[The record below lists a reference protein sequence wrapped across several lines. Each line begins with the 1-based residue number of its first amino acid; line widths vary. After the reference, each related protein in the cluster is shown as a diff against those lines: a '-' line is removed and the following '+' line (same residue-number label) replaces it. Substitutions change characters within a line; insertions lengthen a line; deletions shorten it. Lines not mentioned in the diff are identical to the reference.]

1 MIRFGACAL
10 DTVNY
15 VVHRNGQSI
24 QLSRKIFEVL
34 RYLLEHRNRVVSKQ
48 ELSEQFWPGQ
58 DFSDAALESTMK
70 LLRKAVGDSGRKQR
84 YVRTFRGLGYRFVA
98 AAIEVEGSDSNSS
111 HTSPAQDKELRSLKY
126 ATILVVDDDPAIVE
140 LLSDILSP
148 EGFNILT
155 TNNGVDAVE
164 IAIKERPDMVILDIN
179 MGHMSGFEILDAI
192 KKRIETRVILFSGIF
207 GDTDTAVASIKSGAD
222 DFFTKPFQ
230 PDQILV
236 KVKRNLIR

>member
-1 MIRFGACAL
+1 M
-10 DTVNY
+10 
-15 VVHRNGQSI
+15 
-24 QLSRKIFEVL
+24 
-34 RYLLEHRNRVVSKQ
+34 
-48 ELSEQFWPGQ
+48 
-58 DFSDAALESTMK
+58 
-70 LLRKAVGDSGRKQR
+70 
-84 YVRTFRGLGYRFVA
+84 
-98 AAIEVEGSDSNSS
+98 
-111 HTSPAQDKELRSLKY
+111 
-126 ATILVVDDDPAIVE
+126 VDDDPAIVE